1 MMYEGTRFVHSIPK
15 LGFVDQYH
23 LSIHPVALRSGL
35 YLFPDLSEPMDM
47 KLLSTTTFGA
57 GAIAHVYR
65 PARARTSATD
75 MASQE
80 EAAMNNRQ
88 DTKTILVLGGTGK
101 TGRRVAER
109 LSRRGLRVRVGS
121 RSGEPPFDW
130 ENRATWTLAL
140 RNMGAV
146 YITYQPDLAV
156 PGAVDTVRSFAE
168 LAMESGARRLVL
180 LSGRGEEEA
189 QRAERAVQESG
200 ADWTILRASWFAQN
214 FSESFLLEALLSG
227 EVALPAGNVKE
238 PFIDA
243 EDIADVAVAALTDDG
258 HIGQLYEL
266 TGPRLLTFAEAV
278 AEIGEAT
285 GRTLRYAQVSPEHY
299 AALLRQHDLPA
310 DFAALVIY
318 LFTTVLDGRNAHLTD
333 GVQRALGREPR
344 DFADYAR
351 DTAATGVWR
360 TQR

>member
-1 MMYEGTRFVHSIPK
+1 
-15 LGFVDQYH
+15 
-23 LSIHPVALRSGL
+23 
-35 YLFPDLSEPMDM
+35 
-47 KLLSTTTFGA
+47 
-57 GAIAHVYR
+57 
-65 PARARTSATD
+65 
-75 MASQE
+75 
-80 EAAMNNRQ
+80 MNNRQ

-109 LSRRGLRVRVGS
+109 LIRRGLPVRIGS
-121 RSGEPPFDW
+121 RSGELPFAW
-130 ENRATWTLAL
+130 EDRATWTLAL

-156 PGAVDTVRSFAE
+156 PGAVDTVQSFAE

-214 FSESFLLEALLSG
+214 FSESFLLEAVLSG
-227 EVALPAGNVKE
+227 EVALPAGDVRE

-258 HIGQLYEL
+258 HTGQLYEL

-285 GRTLRYAQVSPEHY
+285 GRTLRYEQVSPEHY
-299 AALLRQHDLPA
+299 AALLRQHDVPA

-351 DTAATGVWR
+351 DTAAAGVWR
-360 TQR
+360 TPR